1 MRKGTILGGAVL
13 VAAIAATPARA
24 QDRPTYELPAIE
36 VTVLQTGLHQRAME
50 LYEVPERWAEAA
62 DLHRQAAEG
71 LLDNDAGQFF
81 GFSRASLLYFYAG
94 ETGMARRSMER
105 AARVAEATGDV
116 LTAANAWVDAAF
128 IAVAEDYAGKRREY
142 VAEART
148 LADSDLVSAESRA
161 AILARIDGAPAGPA
175 SARVALAHRFGSVT
189 AMQVGKAD

>member
-13 VAAIAATPARA
+13 AATIAATPARA

-36 VTVLQTGLHQRAME
+36 VTVMQTDLHQRAID
-50 LYEVPERWAEAA
+50 LYEVPDRWAEAA
-62 DLHRQAAEG
+62 DLHRRAAEQ
-71 LLDNDAGQFF
+71 LIDNDAGQFF

-94 ETGMARRSMER
+94 DSGSARKNMER

-128 IAVAEDYAGKRREY
+128 IAVAEGYAGKKREF
-142 VAEART
+142 VREARA
-148 LADSDLVSAESRA
+148 LADSDLVSEEARA

-175 SARVALAHRFGSVT
+175 SARVALAHRFGPV
-189 AMQVGKAD
+189 AALAVRAAD